1 MEKAITHS
9 KLSYVIVRPTM
20 IFEPGGILMNNIA
33 WFLRKFPIF
42 AVFGLGDYRIQPVFV
57 EDVAEIAG
65 NAGIKDDNM
74 VIDAIGSE
82 IYTFEQLVRLIAN
95 KVYSRAKIVHL
106 KPDWCSYLPD

>member
-1 MEKAITHS
+1 
-9 KLSYVIVRPTM
+9 
-20 IFEPGGILMNNIA
+20 MNNIA